1 MRSSTLLLLAVL
13 AGCAAL
19 DESSLRDRALQEQ
32 ATACDAAALADE
44 ALLGAAQ
51 IVAVEPYQILLS
63 S

>member
-1 MRSSTLLLLAVL
+1 MLILSALL

-19 DESSLRDRALQEQ
+19 DETSVRDRALQEQ
-32 ATACDAAALADE
+32 VAACDAAALADE
-44 ALLGAAQ
+44 ALLGAAR

>member
-1 MRSSTLLLLAVL
+1 MLLVSAVL

-19 DESSLRDRALQEQ
+19 DETSVRDRALQEQ
-32 ATACDAAALADE
+32 AATCDAAALADE
-44 ALLGAAQ
+44 ALLGSAQ